1 MVPVRLA
8 MLSFIPEDI
17 KERAYQGEI
26 TPEDALELME
36 VSPMALFSFA
46 DELRSNTVGDVVT
59 YVVNRNIYITNMCK
73 GDCGF
78 CAYRSEK
85 GFILDMNEIL
95 EQVSEASDA
104 GAVEVCIQGGFL
116 PQLDVDYYVSV
127 VENIKEA
134 FPKMSI
140 HGFSPMEIFYA
151 CQTTGIPVEE
161 AFVRL
166 KAAGLDTLTGT
177 SAEILSDRVRK
188 IICPGKLS
196 TDQWINTIMAAHQV
210 GLRTNSTIMY
220 GHVET
225 FEERMNHLFILRS
238 IQQKTKGFTELVPM
252 SFMPYNNPVGE
263 DMLSKGK
270 FMTMGI
276 EDMRFYAMARIILNG
291 HINNIQASWVKLGKK
306 LCQVALHCGANDL
319 GGTLMEDKIST
330 ASGSTNGEYVP
341 PAEIEWIIRSSGRIP
356 QQRNALYEGV

>member
-1 MVPVRLA
+1 

-17 KERAYQGEI
+17 REKAHEGEI
-26 TPEDALELME
+26 TLKDALELAKL
-36 VSPMALFSFA
+36 SPLELFNFA

-59 YVVNRNIYITNMCK
+59 YVVNRNIYITNMCR
-73 GDCGF
+73 GNCGF

-85 GFILDMNEIL
+85 GFMLGMGQIL
-95 EQVSEASDA
+95 EKVSEASKA
-104 GAVEVCIQGGFL
+104 GAVEVCVQGGFL
-116 PQLDVDYYVSV
+116 PQLDMDYYASV

-151 CQTTGIPVEE
+151 CGNSGVSLEE
-161 AFVRL
+161 AFERL

-177 SAEILSDRVRK
+177 SAEILSDRVRR

-196 TDQWINTIMAAHQV
+196 TEQWISTIMTAHQA

-225 FEERMNHLFILRS
+225 LEERLNHLFILRS
-238 IQQKTKGFTELVPM
+238 IQQRTGGFTELVPLP
-252 SFMPYNNPVGE
+252 FMPYNNPIGE
-263 DMLSKGK
+263 NMLSRGK
-270 FMTMGI
+270 FMITGI
-276 EDMRFYAMARIILNG
+276 EDLRFYALARIILNG
-291 HINNIQASWVKLGKK
+291 HIDNIQASWVKLGKK

-341 PAEIEWIIRSSGRIP
+341 PAEIEWIIRSSGRVP
-356 QQRNALYEGV
+356 KQRNALYEGV

>member
-1 MVPVRLA
+1 MQ
-8 MLSFIPEDI
+8 SFIPEDTRE
-17 KERAYQGEI
+17 KAYQGEI
-26 TPEDALELME
+26 TPKDALDLME
-36 VSPMALFSFA
+36 LAPLALFNFA
-46 DELRSNTVGDVVT
+46 DQLHSNTVGDVVT
-59 YVVNRNIYITNMCK
+59 YVVNRNIYITNMCR
-73 GDCGF
+73 GNCGF

-85 GFILDMNEIL
+85 GFMLDMDQIL
-95 EQVSEASDA
+95 EKVSEASEA

-116 PQLDVDYYVSV
+116 PQLDIDYYTSV

-134 FPKMSI
+134 FPKISI

-151 CQTTGIPVEE
+151 CESTGISPEE
-161 AFVRL
+161 AFLRL

-196 TDQWINTIMAAHQV
+196 TDQWINTIMAAHQA

-225 FEERMNHLFILRS
+225 LEERLNHLFILRS
-238 IQQKTKGFTELVPM
+238 IQQKTGGFTELVPLP
-252 SFMPYNNPVGE
+252 FMPYNNPVGE
-263 DMLSKGK
+263 NMLSQGK

-276 EDMRFYAMARIILNG
+276 KDLRFYAMARIILNG

-341 PAEIEWIIRSSGRIP
+341 PAEIEWIIRSSGRVP